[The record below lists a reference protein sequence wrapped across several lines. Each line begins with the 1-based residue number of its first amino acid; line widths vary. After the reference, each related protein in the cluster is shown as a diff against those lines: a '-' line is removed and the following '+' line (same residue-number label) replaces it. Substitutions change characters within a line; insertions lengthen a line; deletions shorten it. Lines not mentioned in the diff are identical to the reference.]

1 MNVLNK
7 LSALNGWQRIFV
19 AFIVFIYLPISAI
32 VMSDKPYIT
41 GLTEKQFL
49 ELTPTDLLL
58 EMKAGK
64 AFYMDRDNKKPWDEY
79 VEPNKFVMINYD
91 LAYSWRY
98 TLAIDKNVDP
108 TKAIAM
114 GEKLGDTLN
123 ADYKRKLLIARAQNV
138 AMLIAFAVAIY
149 AFGWTLGWIYKGFR
163 KNKE

>member
-1 MNVLNK
+1 MIK
-7 LSALNGWQRIFV
+7 LSSLNGWQRIFV

-79 VEPNKFVMINYD
+79 VEPDKFVMIDYD
-91 LAYSWRY
+91 FAYSWRY
-98 TLAIDKNVDP
+98 TLAIDKKVDP
-108 TKAIAM
+108 TKATAM
-114 GEKLGDTLN
+114 GEQLGKALYD
-123 ADYKRKLLIARAQNV
+123 DYSKKLLMARLKNV
-138 AMLIAFAVAIY
+138 AMLIGFAVAIY
-149 AFGWTLGWIYKGFR
+149 AFGWTLGWIYRGFR